1 MVKLIMGVKGSG
13 KTKRLVDMVREAV
26 SNESGDVICIEKD
39 KKLTYDIPYQAR
51 LIDTGD
57 YGIDSY
63 DLFRGFLCG
72 IHSGNYDITHFFI
85 DNFYKIVNDN
95 TDEKLAEFVKWL
107 DGFSSAEGLEI
118 VISISKDPAQAGE
131 EIRKFII

>member
-1 MVKLIMGVKGSG
+1 MVKLVMGVKGSG

-26 SNESGDVICIEKD
+26 AQESGDVICIEKD

-57 YGIDSY
+57 YSINSY

-85 DNFYKIVNDN
+85 DNFYKIVND
-95 TDEKLAEFVKWL
+95 DADDKLVAFVKWL
-107 DGFSSAEGLEI
+107 DGFCTSEGLEI
-118 VISISKDPAQAGE
+118 VISISKDPAEADDN
-131 EIRKFII
+131 IKKFIV

>member
-26 SNESGDVICIEKD
+26 AKESGDVICIEKD
-39 KKLTYDIPYQAR
+39 KKLTYDVPYQAR
-51 LIDTGD
+51 LIDTSD
-57 YGIDSY
+57 YGINSY

-85 DNFYKIVNDN
+85 DNFYKIVND
-95 TDEKLAEFVKWL
+95 DADDRLAEFVKWL
-107 DGFSSAEGLEI
+107 DGFCTSEGLEV
-118 VISISKDPAQAGE
+118 VISISKDPAAAGE
-131 EIRKFII
+131 ELKKFIV

>member
-26 SNESGDVICIEKD
+26 AKESGDVICIEKD
-39 KKLTYDIPYQAR
+39 KKLTYDVPYQAR
-51 LIDTGD
+51 LIDTSD
-57 YGIDSY
+57 YGINSY

-85 DNFYKIVNDN
+85 DNFYKIVND
-95 TDEKLAEFVKWL
+95 DADDRLAEFVKWL
-107 DGFSSAEGLEI
+107 DGFCTNEGLEV
-118 VISISKDPAQAGE
+118 VISISKDPAAAGE
-131 EIRKFII
+131 ELKKFIV